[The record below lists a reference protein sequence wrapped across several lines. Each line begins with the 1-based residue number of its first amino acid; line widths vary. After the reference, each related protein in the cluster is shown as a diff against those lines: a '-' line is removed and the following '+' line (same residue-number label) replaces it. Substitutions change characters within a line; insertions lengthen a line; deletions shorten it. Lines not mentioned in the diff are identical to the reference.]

1 MALEDKLKKL
11 AERKAAEQSF
21 DWNAERDKWLRAL
34 GRIYT
39 DIEGWMQPYVA
50 KKLATTRRTQ
60 IELSE
65 EKIGKYKCQVLEIDF
80 SGQVIR
86 FEPVGTLIIGA
97 WGRIDIQRKPRGLRG
112 ETMLTLE
119 NSREAPE
126 WALWFSGSSG
136 ERRPFTQETLE
147 GAIELWIDE

>member
-1 MALEDKLKKL
+1 
-11 AERKAAEQSF
+11 
-21 DWNAERDKWLRAL
+21 
-34 GRIYT
+34 
-39 DIEGWMQPYVA
+39 VA

-126 WALWFSGSSG
+126 WVLWFSGSSG

>member
-65 EKIGKYKCQVLEIDF
+65 EKIGKYKCQVLEIDSTQAPWSTRRNHVDF
-80 SGQVIR
+80 REQPRSAGMGALVLRLIR
-86 FEPVGTLIIGA
+86 
-97 WGRIDIQRKPRGLRG
+97 
-112 ETMLTLE
+112 
-119 NSREAPE
+119 
-126 WALWFSGSSG
+126 
-136 ERRPFTQETLE
+136 
-147 GAIELWIDE
+147 